1 MGLDAV
7 QPFPKQRA
15 CLAKQ
20 FATVEPIQDHRFA
33 LQRLPDQI
41 HCPLFYAVEPGIIGT
56 LFKDS
61 LAFADILDADLLQ
74 NGRELLGRIL
84 CASEKTSQ
92 AVTELYLADM
102 FFKQLE
108 HHRVGCQERGYFVSW
123 QSQCGDPLARYHLI
137 GPLGFAEQADL
148 AKTRLLS

>member
-1 MGLDAV
+1 MGLGAA
-7 QPFPKQRA
+7 QSFPKQRT

-33 LQRLPDQI
+33 AERLPDEI
-41 HCPLFYAVEPGIIGT
+41 DRPLFYAVEPGVIGA
-56 LFKDS
+56 LFKGS
-61 LAFADILDADLLQ
+61 LAFADTLDADLLQ
-74 NGRELLGRIL
+74 NVGQLLGRIL
-84 CASEKTSQ
+84 RASEKTAQ
-92 AVTELYLADM
+92 AVTELYLADI

-108 HHRVGCQERGYFVSW
+108 HHRVGCQERSHFVSW

-148 AKTRLLS
+148 AKTCLLS

>member
-7 QPFPKQRA
+7 QSLPKQRT

-20 FATVEPIQDHRFA
+20 FATVEPIQDHQFA

-41 HCPLFYAVEPGIIGT
+41 HCPLFYAVEPGIIGA
-56 LFKDS
+56 LLKDS

-74 NGRELLGRIL
+74 NVGQLLGRIL
-84 CASEKTSQ
+84 RASEKTAQ

-108 HHRVGCQERGYFVSW
+108 HHRVGCQERDHFVSW
-123 QSQCGDPLARYHLI
+123 QS
-137 GPLGFAEQADL
+137 
-148 AKTRLLS
+148 